1 MDRLKDRIA
10 VVTGAAQ
17 GIGRGIAKALAGEG
31 AVVVLFDIA
40 DTVIKTA
47 SDIREK
53 GHRTSAFKVDV
64 SNADQVRKAVRQCAE
79 EHGKID
85 ILVNNAGM
93 AYFAPFVDMPDDMRD
108 KIFNVNFNGMW
119 NCTKATIPMMI
130 RQGYGKIINVSS
142 VTGPRV
148 ATPGLSAYAA
158 TKGAISG
165 FTRTLALEVAASG
178 ITVNA
183 ILPGLIDTPLTKPMA
198 EDFHM
203 DADQFAAWVKTS
215 IPMGR
220 MGTVEDLGDLAV
232 FLASDESK
240 YITGQEIII
249 DGGNILPE
257 IKAAP

>member
-1 MDRLKDRIA
+1 MTRLKDRIA
-10 VVTGAAQ
+10 VITGAAQ
-17 GIGRGIAKALAGEG
+17 GIGRGIAEALAREG
-31 AVVVLFDIA
+31 AAVALLDISDA
-40 DTVIKTA
+40 VRETA
-47 SDIREK
+47 ADIRDK
-53 GHRTSAFKVDV
+53 GYRTSAFLVDV
-64 SNADQVRKAVRQCAE
+64 SDAKEVKQVVRQIAE
-79 EHGKID
+79 EHRKID

-93 AYFAPFVDMPDDMRD
+93 AYFALFVDMPDDMRD
-108 KIFNVNFNGMW
+108 KIFDVNFNGMW
-119 NCTKATIPMMI
+119 NCTKATIPFMI
-130 RQGYGKIINVSS
+130 RQKYGRIINVSS

-148 ATPGLSAYAA
+148 ATSGLSAYAA

-183 ILPGLIDTPLTKPMA
+183 ILPGLIDTPLTQPMA

-203 DADQFAAWVKTS
+203 DADQFAEWVKAS

-220 MGTVEDLGDLAV
+220 MGTVQDLGDLAV

-240 YITGQEIII
+240 YMTGQEMII

>member
-1 MDRLKDRIA
+1 MDRLKDRIS

-17 GIGRGIAKALAGEG
+17 GIGRGIADALAREG
-31 AVVVLFDIA
+31 AVVALFDISDA
-40 DTVIKTA
+40 VRKTA
-47 SDIREK
+47 SDIRKK

-64 SNADQVRKAVRQCAE
+64 SNADQVKRAVRQLAD
-79 EHGKID
+79 EHGKIE

-93 AYFAPFVDMPDDMRD
+93 AYFAPFVDTSDDMRD

-119 NCTKATIPMMI
+119 NCTKAIIPFMI
-130 RQGYGKIINVSS
+130 RQEYGKIVNVSS

-165 FTRTLALEVAASG
+165 FTRTLALEVAAFG

-183 ILPGLIDTPLTKPMA
+183 ILPGLIDTPLTQPMA

-203 DADQFAAWVKTS
+203 DADQFAGWVKTS

-220 MGTVEDLGDLAV
+220 MGTAEDLGDLAV

-249 DGGNILPE
+249 DGGNILQE

>member
-10 VVTGAAQ
+10 IVTGAAQ
-17 GIGRGIAKALAGEG
+17 GIGRGIAEALAREG
-31 AVVVLFDIA
+31 AVVGLFDISDA
-40 DTVIKTA
+40 VRKTA
-47 SDIREK
+47 ADIREK
-53 GHRTSAFKVDV
+53 GYRAAAFKVDV
-64 SNADQVRKAVRQCAE
+64 SNADQVNRAVRQIAD
-79 EHGKID
+79 EHGKIE

-93 AYFAPFVDMPDDMRD
+93 AYFARFVDMSDDMRD

-119 NCTKATIPMMI
+119 NCTKATIRFMI
-130 RQGYGKIINVSS
+130 KQEYGKIVNVSS

-165 FTRTLALEVAASG
+165 FARTLALEVAAFG

-183 ILPGLIDTPLTKPMA
+183 ILPGLIDTPLTQPMA

-220 MGTVEDLGDLAV
+220 MGTGEDLGDLAV